1 MSCVHYKFS
10 SRLNSDVVTFHGPHI
25 SLRDLRRQIMGR
37 ERLKATHCD
46 LQVTNAQTMEE
57 YTDDNAL
64 IPRHSSVTV
73 RRVPVRGVKAT
84 GKTDLGSRTGPASRT
99 SKEVCKNTS

>member
-37 ERLKATHCD
+37 ERLKATHCG

-84 GKTDLGSRTGPASRT
+84 GKTDLG
-99 SKEVCKNTS
+99 CC